1 MSSFKTY
8 VEFNTYLCNTNS
20 EQKTINQY
28 FHLYHNI
35 FTPNLD
41 ITFMNRFTEL
51 LEYEEKHYD
60 DDRKF
65 YISADE
71 LIAYDVITENT
82 RGADIKR
89 TLERSG
95 LILNVDFKVLTTPAG
110 VVKQISTRGVK

>member
-1 MSSFKTY
+1 MSSFTTY
-8 VEFNTYLCNTNS
+8 VEFNAYLCNTNS
-20 EQKTINQY
+20 EQQTINQY

-51 LEYEEKHYD
+51 LEYEENDYT

-71 LIAYDVITENT
+71 LVAYDVIKENT
-82 RGADIKR
+82 DGNDIKR

-95 LILNVDFKVLTTPAG
+95 LQLNVDYKVLTPPTG
-110 VVKQISTRGVK
+110 GVKRTQRGKP